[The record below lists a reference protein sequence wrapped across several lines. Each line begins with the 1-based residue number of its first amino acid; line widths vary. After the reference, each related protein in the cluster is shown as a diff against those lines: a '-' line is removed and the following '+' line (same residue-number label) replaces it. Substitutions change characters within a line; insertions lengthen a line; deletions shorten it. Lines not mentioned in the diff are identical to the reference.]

1 MVVVVGSLL
10 GEAASI
16 KGVIPTG
23 GPWFW
28 IGTQGWEY
36 LDLGRLWQILL
47 TIGMFFWVF
56 ILVRGLWSR
65 LPEEHPGNLPYLFL
79 YSAAVHPAFLRR
91 RHGLRQERQLRR
103 DGLLAVLGGS
113 PLG

>member
-16 KGVIPTG
+16 KGIIPTSG
-23 GPWFW
+23 LWFW

-36 LDLGRLWQILL
+36 LDLGRFWQILL
-47 TIGMFFWVF
+47 TAGMFFWVV

-65 LPEEHPGNLPYLFL
+65 LSDEHPGNLPYLFL
-79 YSAAVHPAFLRR
+79 YRR
-91 RHGLRQERQLRR
+91 RP
-103 DGLLAVLGGS
+103 S
-113 PLG
+113 PFSTP